1 MPTLKKHVDVDKYIA
16 EAPSD
21 RQEPITKLRN
31 IFLKNLGKGFEE
43 CIQYKM
49 ISYVVPHSVYPKGYH
64 CTPELPLPF
73 ISVASQKNF
82 IAIYH
87 MGVYANGPL
96 LKWFEAE
103 YPKHCK
109 SKLDMGKSCI
119 RFKKVGDIPYKLI
132 EELASKMSSEQ
143 WVTLYEQLYVKK

>member
-87 MGVYANGPL
+87 MGVYPNGPL

-119 RFKKVGDIPYKLI
+119 RFKKVEDIPYKLI
-132 EELASKMSSEQ
+132 EELASKMSSDQ